1 MTQALGMAGDSR
13 WLGIR
18 SFAASWLPVLV
29 VALAVCAMAGGY
41 ATATAYAAPGTTEER
56 QTVTNWAVT
65 ADYSHSATVVAENPV
80 FEEGTEL
87 RGRSTYF
94 TTVTPV
100 LDGTFAATYRDTDA
114 DSGSLSVSMNAT
126 LVARSVGEEGA
137 VFWTERTPLA
147 ANETTLD
154 RGETATVDFAVN
166 ASRVNDRVAAIQESL
181 GETPGKIET
190 AVVVAVNASA
200 AGGGPG
206 KSLTHSLPLSIG
218 STSYTVGQAESTQA
232 AATTTQVVAVPR
244 TYGPLWTV
252 GGPLLLLAG
261 VVGLAALALTHR
273 RAALEL
279 TDVEREYLAYR
290 DDRAEFDEWV
300 VRARLPES
308 VLDRERPEAESLA
321 DVVDFAIDS
330 DVGVVEDTRT
340 GSFFAVTPDL
350 LLSFDPPELV
360 DDPSPLP
367 ADAAAEFDLR
377 GVLGLAETAG
387 GTGEDA
393 PTADA
398 GDDAGGVDGSSA
410 DASEAAERAGVVE
423 PED

>member
-1 MTQALGMAGDSR
+1 
-13 WLGIR
+13 
-18 SFAASWLPVLV
+18 
-29 VALAVCAMAGGY
+29 
-41 ATATAYAAPGTTEER
+41 
-56 QTVTNWAVT
+56 
-65 ADYSHSATVVAENPV
+65 
-80 FEEGTEL
+80 
-87 RGRSTYF
+87 
-94 TTVTPV
+94 
-100 LDGTFAATYRDTDA
+100 
-114 DSGSLSVSMNAT
+114 
-126 LVARSVGEEGA
+126 
-137 VFWTERTPLA
+137 
-147 ANETTLD
+147 
-154 RGETATVDFAVN
+154 
-166 ASRVNDRVAAIQESL
+166 
-181 GETPGKIET
+181 
-190 AVVVAVNASA
+190 
-200 AGGGPG
+200 
-206 KSLTHSLPLSIG
+206 
-218 STSYTVGQAESTQA
+218 
-232 AATTTQVVAVPR
+232 
-244 TYGPLWTV
+244 
-252 GGPLLLLAG
+252 
-261 VVGLAALALTHR
+261 
-273 RAALEL
+273 
-279 TDVEREYLAYR
+279 
-290 DDRAEFDEWV
+290 
-300 VRARLPES
+300 